1 MRASKKFWST
11 ITILFATL
19 VILSSSVSAGR
30 QYNPTTGRF
39 MQPDP
44 NIPDVYNPQSL
55 NRYSYALN
63 NPMRYTDPT
72 GNEPVKTESGSSKVV
87 GKKMNDLLRALKK
100 SNPDAT
106 AKDLFTAMKNYY
118 GTPGEGG
125 KMLFNNQGTP
135 RYVYTGSKGS
145 LDMKHVFGAAELTA
159 QYGPVVG
166 YLGSYGVEIVQTV
179 GGDYGSKIDSKL
191 GGRQWD
197 SAWTIDDLPADDVGI
212 QLASRTE
219 GASAEEAAVVFEKM
233 MDEIGATDPE
243 QDPLWSKYKPEEV
256 RTYGGRSFK
265 VPWIFPFK
273 PPSWWR

>member
-1 MRASKKFWST
+1 VGVNKKLGAT
-11 ITILFATL
+11 ITVLIAAFVLFSL
-19 VILSSSVSAGR
+19 PVSAGR
-30 QYNPTTGRF
+30 QYNPTIGRF

-44 NIPDVYNPQSL
+44 KIPDPYNPQSL

-63 NPMRYTDPT
+63 NPMKYTDPT
-72 GNEPVKTESGSSKVV
+72 GNEPVKAESGSSKVV

-100 SNPDAT
+100 SKPDAT
-106 AKDLFTAMKNYY
+106 AQDLFTAMKNYY
-118 GTPGEGG
+118 GQGQNG
-125 KMLFNNQGTP
+125 KALYNVQGIP

-159 QYGPVVG
+159 QYGSTVG
-166 YLGSYGVEIVQTV
+166 YVGSYGVEVLQTV
-179 GGDYGSKIDSKL
+179 GGDYGSKIDSNL

-212 QLASRTE
+212 QLASRTK
-219 GASAEEAAVVFEKM
+219 GASAEDAAVVFEKM
-233 MDEIGATDPE
+233 MGELGATDPE
-243 QDPLWSKYKPEEV
+243 QDPLWSQYKQEEV
-256 RTYGGRSFK
+256 RTFEDRSFK